1 MALFKFQ
8 NLNKYGT
15 LRTRI
20 IYSPTSQLT
29 INPRGLGNF
38 INVQKFRYEYHHAY
52 MNPQFQIKDGE
63 KLIIPGDIKVHP
75 ETTFNDINWIKP
87 KKKKRSDPI
96 IEINTSSSSDIE
108 YTTKYYPDS
117 GKYHCTCPGVWRSK
131 DRRCKHIKAMEL
143 KK

>member
-20 IYSPTSQLT
+20 IYSPTSQLI
-29 INPRGLGNF
+29 INPRGLGDF

-63 KLIIPGDIKVHP
+63 KYIIPGDIKVHP
-75 ETTFNDINWIKP
+75 ETTFLDIKWIKP
-87 KKKKRSDPI
+87 KKLKKKLPP
-96 IEINTSSSSDIE
+96 ETYEFKSSSSDSI
-108 YTTKYYPDS
+108 YQVKKTGDKYQ
-117 GKYHCTCPGVWRSK
+117 CNCPGYWRSYT
-131 DRRCKHIKAMEL
+131 RECKHIKQIKN